1 MLGLSLEFNYKYKAL
16 MGFGFE
22 GYPIF
27 VIAILRVHRFWLFN
41 SFLRGDR
48 VIGFVGY
55 FGF

>member
-48 VIGFVGY
+48 VIGY